1 MLTMPTLILKRNENQ
16 YCDAKDKEEMIADIV
31 QSDFSVEEKTLRIL
45 SLDAE
50 KRNREICD
58 VTADN
63 RDGKG
68 MERIVNLL

>member
-1 MLTMPTLILKRNENQ
+1 MKRHFPTVII
-16 YCDAKDKEEMIADIV
+16 YIAKDKEEMIADIV

>member
-1 MLTMPTLILKRNENQ
+1 
-16 YCDAKDKEEMIADIV
+16 MIADIV

-63 RDGKG
+63 RDGQG
-68 MERIVNLL
+68 MERIIELL